1 MIKNR
6 IEKAVKDRVFAVVRE
21 VLAIEGEIDLEASIV
36 DELAPESLD
45 QVRLIMTL
53 EDEFGGTIPDEEV
66 ENIATLSQVI
76 SYIERR
82 MAGA

>member
-45 QVRLIMTL
+45 QVRLFMTL